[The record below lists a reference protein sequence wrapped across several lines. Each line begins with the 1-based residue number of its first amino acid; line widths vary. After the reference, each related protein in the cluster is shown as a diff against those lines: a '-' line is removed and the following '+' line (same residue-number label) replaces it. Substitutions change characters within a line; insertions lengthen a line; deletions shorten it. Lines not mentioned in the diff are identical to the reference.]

1 LTDTSAPNKATADRY
16 TTVTKL
22 NMKVIQELIAPAAV
36 ADLVSRLISFL
47 MTRCHVKPAC
57 REETF
62 LRLEF
67 LALKIHAVVDEAER
81 RHMADHRRLLLWLG
95 KLMEAMYRAYY
106 ALDVTKHHGDP
117 DGSALVSRSWP
128 FSLPFLSRPA
138 KRLCIAAGSGE
149 PSCAGDNGADDQLI
163 SAMLP
168 RLEEAAQDMKEFLL
182 LLACC
187 PTIPRRPVPVSGFRS
202 DDRCMFG
209 RLVEREQIISFLLQP
224 ESNLAVLPV
233 VGGPEVGKGTIVKH
247 VCSDERV
254 RGHFALIL
262 YSYGSLLG
270 EGCCAGDVLGALRAG
285 GHVLHESPVSGH
297 GRRLLVIKNT
307 YQVAISKAAWASLC
321 APLRSTA
328 PGSRIIVVSE
338 NDGVADLGTAAAM
351 RVKPLP
357 REEYWY
363 FFRSLAFGGND
374 PGEHPELAALGRQIA
389 AALHGSFFGA
399 KVLSGMLRV
408 NLDARFWR
416 AVLNVVCAFR
426 ATLRGDEDHFS
437 KLGVAR
443 IALETLP
450 VPLRLKSACQTGVA
464 SDLTGV
470 TVQELVRPGSATTP
484 NPREEMRIV
493 LWESACPPNYRYTVV
508 CEKVEDQHPRASIE
522 RKRRAR
528 QL

>member
-1 LTDTSAPNKATADRY
+1 
-16 TTVTKL
+16 
-22 NMKVIQELIAPAAV
+22 MKVIQELIAPAAV

-47 MTRCHVKPAC
+47 VTRYVKQGC
-57 REETF
+57 REEMV
-62 LRLEF
+62 LRLEH
-67 LALKIHAVVDEAER
+67 LALKIHSVVDEAER
-81 RHMADHRRLLLWLG
+81 RHLADNRRLLLWLT
-95 KLMEAMYRAYY
+95 KLMEGMYRAYY
-106 ALDVTKHHGDP
+106 ALDVTKHHVDP
-117 DGSALVSRSWP
+117 DGCALVSSSLS

-138 KRLCIAAGSGE
+138 KRLCTATGSQ
-149 PSCAGDNGADDQLI
+149 PSCAGDDNGADQSI

-168 RLEEAAQDMKEFLL
+168 RLEEVAGDLKEFIL

-187 PTIPRRPVPVSGFRS
+187 PTIPRRPVSSFWS
-202 DDRCMFG
+202 DDRYMFG

-262 YSYGSLLG
+262 YSYGSLLDEDCG
-270 EGCCAGDVLGALRAG
+270 EDALGTLRIG
-285 GHVLHESPVSGH
+285 GHMLHESPISGH
-297 GRRLLVIKNT
+297 GRHLLVIKNT
-307 YQVAISKAAWASLC
+307 YEVAISKAAWVSLC
-321 APLRSTA
+321 TSLRSTA
-328 PGSRIIVVSE
+328 PGSKIIVVSE
-338 NDGVADLGTAAAM
+338 NDGVADLGTTAAM

-389 AALHGSFFGA
+389 AGLHGSFFGA
-399 KVLSGMLRV
+399 KVLSGLLRM
-408 NLDARFWR
+408 NLNARFWR
-416 AVLNVVCAFR
+416 DVLHVVHAFR

-437 KLGVAR
+437 KLGVAK

-450 VPLRLKSACQTGVA
+450 MPLRIKSACQTQTGVA
-464 SDLTGV
+464 SELPGM
-470 TVQELVRPGSATTP
+470 TVQELVRSVAAHPS
-484 NPREEMRIV
+484 PREEMRIV

-508 CEKVEDQHPRASIE
+508 CENVEKHPRASIE
-522 RKRRAR
+522 RKSRRPKRRAG
-528 QL
+528 QQ